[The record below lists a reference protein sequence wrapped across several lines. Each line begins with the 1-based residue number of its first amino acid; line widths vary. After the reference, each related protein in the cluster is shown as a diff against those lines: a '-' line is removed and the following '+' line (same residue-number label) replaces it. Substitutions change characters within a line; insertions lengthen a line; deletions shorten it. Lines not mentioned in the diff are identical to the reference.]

1 MYERNVLAALRV
13 TQAFLPGMRERGG
26 DVVFLTST
34 AAHDTYP
41 GGAGYVAAKHG
52 ERIIA
57 STLRLELVGEPVRVI
72 EIAPGMVATSE
83 FSLNRFHGDRS
94 RADAVYAGVE
104 APLRAEDIAECIA
117 WALQRPAHVNI
128 DSMIV
133 RPRAQASNTVVAR
146 G

>member
-1 MYERNVLAALRV
+1 M
-13 TQAFLPGMRERGG
+13 
-26 DVVFLTST
+26 VV
-34 AAHDTYP
+34 
-41 GGAGYVAAKHG
+41 
-52 ERIIA
+52 
-57 STLRLELVGEPVRVI
+57 
-72 EIAPGMVATSE
+72 TSE
-83 FSLNRFHGDRS
+83 FLLNRFHGDRS
-94 RADAVYAGVE
+94 QTDAVYAGVE